1 MRNEITRTRVPANLP
16 AIALVA
22 GAGAV
27 LFFFD
32 PVRHGFFPTC
42 LFHKLTGWNCPGCG
56 ATRALHSLLHGEVR
70 AGLRDN
76 ALVAGVLP
84 LLVGL
89 EVWNFFR
96 RRRGQR
102 TVSVFTP
109 FRLWLVLA
117 VMAVFTVLR
126 NLPAFAW
133 LSPQ

>member
-1 MRNEITRTRVPANLP
+1 MTRTRVFAKLP
-16 AIALVA
+16 AIGLAA

-32 PVRHGFFPTC
+32 PVRHGFFPPC

-56 ATRALHSLLHGEVR
+56 ATRALHALLHGEVR
-70 AGLRDN
+70 AALRDN
-76 ALVAGVLP
+76 ALVVGALP
-84 LLVGL
+84 LLAGL
-89 EVWNFFR
+89 EVWDFFR
-96 RRRGQR
+96 RRRGRR
-102 TVSVFTP
+102 TVFVFTP
-109 FRLWLVLA
+109 IRLWLALA